1 MFQQLL
7 HLLLLW
13 THSRMSEHHIV
24 DNMSEADLRIN
35 FKIIHNENAQLKL
48 VNGAI
53 AEKLNGL
60 SSEVVKLTEKNREL
74 HAKAISDH
82 LLVEQN
88 DNLRQTLEELKK
100 ENVMLKIENEILRN
114 KLNDYEKRISEL
126 EARENDYEKRISE
139 LEARDEP
146 ITVREAVRIL
156 EAYICLE
163 AVGGSK
169 TKFKNGNHN
178 FDAISKTSDP
188 KVTAKL
194 ANILSVRG
202 LSKDH
207 LATISYLKDCGDFG
221 AHASRPAMTKEE
233 WIVALTGEDVDE
245 ASEADK
251 TNDEEEKQL
260 ALAAVKIKTELL
272 SVLEAYN
279 PCIHMSS

>member
-114 KLNDYEKRISEL
+114 KL
-126 EARENDYEKRISE
+126 NDYEKRISE